1 MKKNVWVW
9 AVMALIGLGYNQW
22 HKRHDA
28 GNRALPTESSIQQ
41 QSSGGAAAA
50 GGEDAIRQAFAQH
63 QSNVQVQGSGTVIK
77 TLPDDRN
84 GTAHQRF
91 ILKLSDGLSVLVAHN
106 IDLAPRLQGLAKGD
120 TVGFSGEY
128 EWSEQGGV
136 VHWTHHDP
144 SGRHADGWLSYRGQ
158 QYR

>member
-9 AVMALIGLGYNQW
+9 VVMALIGLGYNQW

-28 GNRALPTESSIQQ
+28 GNRALPAESSVQR
-41 QSSGGAAAA
+41 SGGGTAEA
-50 GGEDAIRQAFAQH
+50 GGEDAIRQAFSQRR
-63 QSNVQVQGSGTVIK
+63 SNVQVRGSGTVIK
-77 TLPDDRN
+77 TLPDDRK

-128 EWSEQGGV
+128 E
-136 VHWTHHDP
+136 
-144 SGRHADGWLSYRGQ
+144 
-158 QYR
+158 